1 MPMDKQ
7 MDQER
12 AARVRQARQVL
23 AGDELTP
30 ANDPLGF
37 GPQVIMRGSGEFRY
51 LVGLA
56 ALVVLATLVWLIW
69 GMGPASL
76 ILLVLA
82 FALVAGWFV
91 L

>member
-1 MPMDKQ
+1 MDKQ
-7 MDQER
+7 VDQER

-30 ANDPLGF
+30 ADDPLGF
-37 GPQVIMRGSGEFRY
+37 GSRAILTGSGEFRY

-56 ALVVLATLVWLIW
+56 VLVVLATVVWLIW

-76 ILLVLA
+76 ILLLLA
-82 FALVAGWFV
+82 LALVAGWFV

>member
-1 MPMDKQ
+1 MTEKRRD
-7 MDQER
+7 DDR

-23 AGDELTP
+23 AGSDLSP
-30 ANDPLGF
+30 ADDPLGF
-37 GPQVIMRGSGEFRY
+37 GPPTILAGSGEFRY

-56 ALVVLATLVWLIW
+56 VLVVLAAIVFAIW
-69 GMGPASL
+69 GMGPASF

-82 FALVAGWFV
+82 FALLAGWFI

>member
-1 MPMDKQ
+1 MNKQ
-7 MDQER
+7 VDEER

-23 AGDELTP
+23 AGNDLAP
-30 ANDPLGF
+30 ADDPLGF
-37 GPQVIMRGSGEFRY
+37 GPRVIMGGSGEFRY

-56 ALVVLATLVWLIW
+56 VLVVLATIVWLIW

-76 ILLVLA
+76 ILLILA
-82 FALVAGWFV
+82 FALLAGWFV